1 TEPHIEKYLE
11 RHFTL
16 EAFNDPNN
24 VASTPHRHE
33 VNDPDRAP
41 VARELSFEDHRVV
54 AIALAVFAYC
64 HRWTQTPAPV
74 LVVPDD
80 RRKTGV
86 RIKAR
91 RTQPVDGSAARHE
104 RTGERISN
112 QPVIFNFGWHSLSS
126 LDNRMY
132 LPRACACVCI
142 FLGGKSDAN
151 CTRTG
156 CEDDL
161 STSPLSTSH
170 LCSGRQEHSGCAVQY
185 P

>member
-1 TEPHIEKYLE
+1 MRGKPGKLQRNAIALLHLYERGYPARRLIQSDGRAEHHGIRPGHKAHSISRFLDERCIGAVTEPDVENHLE

-24 VASTPHRHE
+24 VASPAHRHE

-86 RIKAR
+86 
-91 RTQPVDGSAARHE
+91 
-104 RTGERISN
+104 
-112 QPVIFNFGWHSLSS
+112 
-126 LDNRMY
+126 
-132 LPRACACVCI
+132 
-142 FLGGKSDAN
+142 
-151 CTRTG
+151 
-156 CEDDL
+156 
-161 STSPLSTSH
+161 
-170 LCSGRQEHSGCAVQY
+170 
-185 P
+185 